1 MSSAEP
7 AEVDEVRSG
16 LRAAVAAFR
25 YRNFALFWTGALISS
40 TGGWVQNVT
49 IPYVIYKLTDSEAWV
64 GFAGFSL
71 LISAAIFGPIGGTLA
86 DRYDRRHVLLVTQS
100 AQAAVALSLW
110 AVWSAGVRSPGV
122 IVALASLSG
131 VFGGLMIGSWQA
143 FVSEL
148 VPREAL
154 LNAVTLNSAQFNAAR
169 AFGPAIGGIVLATLG
184 PGWGFFLN
192 AVSFLAV
199 IGALLLIHLD
209 RIVEKA
215 TGRMRVVRDLRE
227 TVQYVRRSPGIH
239 TCLVV
244 VAGLSFADSPLFQ
257 FVVVFADDVFNV
269 DTWVFGVLSAALGI
283 GAILATPFVA
293 GWGGTLPRRKLVAG
307 AMALNG
313 ISLMLFALSPNAWWG
328 FFFLMGAGA
337 GYLAIASSL
346 NTTIQLQ
353 VEETK
358 RGKVLAFYL
367 LGVTLVA
374 PIGALVQGFLVNAI
388 GPRAAFTIAGAAFLG
403 LLALLRA
410 KGSLRHLDAE
420 SATAAAG

>member
-1 MSSAEP
+1 MSRSAPPSE
-7 AEVDEVRSG
+7 AKTG
-16 LRAAVAAFR
+16 LRAAGAALR

-49 IPYVIYKLTDSEAWV
+49 IPYVVFSLTHSEAWV

-71 LISAAIFGPIGGTLA
+71 LITAAIFGPVGGTLA
-86 DRYDRRHVLLVTQS
+86 DRYDRRHVLLIMQS
-100 AQAAVALSLW
+100 AQALVAFALW
-110 AVWSAGVRSPGV
+110 GMWAAGVRSPGA

-131 VFGGLMIGSWQA
+131 VFAGLMIGSWQA

-169 AFGPAIGGIVLATLG
+169 AFGPALGGIVIAVLG
-184 PGWGFFLN
+184 PGWGFFIN
-192 AVSFLAV
+192 GVSFLAV
-199 IGALLLIHLD
+199 IAALLAMRLD
-209 RIVEKA
+209 RVVEKVS
-215 TGRMRVVRDLRE
+215 GKLRVLGDLRQ
-227 TVQYVRRSPGIH
+227 TVGYVRRSPGIR
-239 TCLVV
+239 TCILV

-257 FVVVFADDVFNV
+257 FVVVFADDVFHV

-283 GAILATPFVA
+283 GAILATPFIA
-293 GWGGTLPRRKLVAG
+293 GRGSMIPRRRLVAG

-313 ISLMLFALSPNAWWG
+313 TSLVLFALAPSAWVG

-353 VEETK
+353 VDEK
-358 RGKVLAFYL
+358 MRGKVLSFYL
-367 LGVTLVA
+367 LGVTLIA
-374 PIGALVQGFLVNAI
+374 PLAALFQGVLVSAI
-388 GPRAAFTIAGAAFLG
+388 GPRAAFTFAGLVFLT
-403 LLALLRA
+403 LLVVLRST
-410 KGSLRHLDAE
+410 GVLHHLDAE
-420 SATAAAG
+420 RAIDEAPA